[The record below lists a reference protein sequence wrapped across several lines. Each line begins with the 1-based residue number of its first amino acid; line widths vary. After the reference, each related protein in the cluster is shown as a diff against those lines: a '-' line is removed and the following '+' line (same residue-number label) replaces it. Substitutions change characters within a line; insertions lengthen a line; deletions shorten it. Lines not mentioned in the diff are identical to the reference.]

1 MHPLLNNTSQFNHK
15 VLPNNSLPKLVKK
28 TTHCLKRGMLRD
40 EVNLSSTNASTAL
53 LNKTNNPNQP
63 GSNNTEDLNTILG
76 RITNAFNK
84 IETG

>member
-15 VLPNNSLPKLVKK
+15 VLPNNSLPKLIKK

-40 EVNLSSTNASTAL
+40 EVNLGSTNASTVL
-53 LNKTNNPNQP
+53 NNKTNPNQN
-63 GSNNTEDLNTILG
+63 GGNTEDLNTILG

>member
-40 EVNLSSTNASTAL
+40 EVNLSSTNASTVSL
-53 LNKTNNPNQP
+53 GKNNQS
-63 GSNNTEDLNTILG
+63 GSSGTEDLNTILG